1 MNGNVEEKIR
11 ASCWSSEGLWGDM
24 TCPRLKELGHCF
36 NCEVYAA
43 AGKVLFD
50 KDATKRR
57 RDFPLETV
65 RQTPDISE
73 EAKGK
78 TASYFL
84 FKLGCENFAIDL
96 KGVVRV
102 THPRGVHRI
111 PHRDDKIVRGLV
123 NIGGEIMPAASLC
136 DVLGIPRP
144 PDSAEKGRMFVYRI
158 ASDAFAFQTNSAL
171 GVARVSEAD
180 VADAASVENAMK
192 SPFVDKAFLWR
203 GEMVSVLDMQL
214 VFHAIFKKF
223 L

>member
-24 TCPRLKELGHCF
+24 TCPRLKNIGHCF
-36 NCEVYAA
+36 NCEVYAD
-43 AGKVLFD
+43 AGKALFD

-57 RDFPLETV
+57 RDFPLETI
-65 RQTPDISE
+65 RQTPDVPE
-73 EAKGK
+73 ETKDK
-78 TASYFL
+78 TVSYFV
-84 FKLGCENFAIDL
+84 FKLGSENFAMDL

-102 THPRGVHRI
+102 THPREVHRI

-144 PDSAEKGRMFVYRI
+144 SDGAEKGRMFVYRI
-158 ASDAFAFQTNSAL
+158 ASDVFAFQTNSAL

-203 GEMVSVLDMQL
+203 RKMVSVLDIQL